1 MAIAGRS
8 MTTIQ
13 LKEPTKEA
21 LFQTKNRL
29 EAIFGRP
36 LTYDEVIDHLIKT
49 NRLRT
54 GDPRSF
60 QEFRGVLG
68 NAGRKIYQELRQ
80 EESRHETGQG

>member
-1 MAIAGRS
+1 

-13 LKEPTKEA
+13 LKELTKKA
-21 LFQTKNRL
+21 LFETKNRL

-49 NRLRT
+49 TQLGN
-54 GDPRSF
+54 DVPRSV

-68 NAGRKIYQELRQ
+68 KGGRKIYQELRQ
-80 EESRHETGQG
+80 EEVSL